1 MVNELE
7 MVGEELWANVYGTEC
22 LARIDKGSGSVTG
35 WVLLHGLLDRER
47 TTWQAGDA
55 GSDAPDVLNGIAWDA
70 SSKRLF
76 VTGKLWPHLYEIQV
90 KPSQAWEN
98 SVRVG
103 SSVARKGLSDDVITM
118 LKCLE
123 KTFPEEVS
131 LGRVLGAKAPKKQRT
146 VADDAVEILEASH
159 YQEMPILPTSAEM
172 IGHCAFEVQEN
183 MQTYEKCADYI
194 QTHFMLLREDY
205 IEPLRAGI
213 KLFMQGRHSPKDLH
227 VYTGVKV
234 VGVLST
240 WEGLVYRIELRREE
254 IRKVNW
260 EKSKQLM
267 YGSLLCFS
275 DDDFKSLIWATVWRR
290 DAALMSSKA
299 QLDIRLPFD
308 PWDDRL
314 SPGKVFCCIE
324 NVTIYF
330 EAYRHVLIALQN
342 MRATDVPFQ
351 HTLLSPQPDPLPPTY
366 LKEETDMFH
375 FHNVFTSC
383 EKADSEIS
391 APKSFRI
398 LAEWP
403 PALRQAL
410 DLDPSQLDA
419 VQHALTHQMA
429 LIQGPPGTGKTF
441 VGLKIVQAI
450 LDNTK
455 LLRHS
460 PVLVVCYT
468 NHALDQF
475 LEGIFKFCENIVRI
489 GSRSKSEQMMRRNL
503 KELVMGVPPSREF
516 LQARKCLTDRRDY
529 LRDELAKAVVQVD
542 SHTVSAAQAKSLMSE
557 QQFEEFYQGF
567 LDYLGDSKEDFPEDA
582 WVVDDEIWSRVMK
595 EWLGTSDPSRF
606 APVPKH
612 QGGGLPSFKAFG
624 LTEES
629 DEDDYAPYG
638 SKDDG
643 DEEEAAN
650 EVYDRKLDDNEQ
662 AEQVDEKRKSRMDFF
677 QELHNAWLPYLDEY
691 YENLTPEM
699 RSLDWREENLWRLL
713 PNQRREC
720 YRQWLVEAHEEAR
733 GVLPELAHLLE
744 RNAESRAALERDR
757 KLAVLREMQVV
768 GMTTTAVSKYQQLLK
783 ELRPEVVIVEEAAEV
798 LEAMGSATSGCSG
811 DCEQCSTCARNGCG
825 HLCLI
830 QREREKEQK
839 AVMKTFT
846 VNASAPDDDS
856 VAPELQRYAVHGSD
870 EKLSPNICFGVA
882 NGEEVLFEE
891 VPLLP
896 LLGSTVQLDDMRR
909 GPASRLFR
917 PAGTL
922 LPPTPTHLN
931 VAGTLWCFAA
941 SPALSG
947 LAMLS
952 STLAR
957 RLVPLAAL
965 VAGLLLC
972 ASPGYATVADTSES
986 SQVAMPKR
994 EVKALAHTL
1003 REVDKL
1009 QEMVRQKGTIPNF
1022 GRMADRIVKRG
1033 LRIAGAKHG
1042 SQIEKALDAPLQELF
1057 HEQLRTLSARAADRY
1072 ESTMAAKPNP
1082 VEARRS
1088 AEAEFVEG
1096 AKPLVRPSGGWSY
1109 EAELQDLLGR
1119 IAGSSSQDMRLVQE
1133 QGRQGQG
1140 KHVTL
1145 EVIRK
1150 LQQQSEAVQREVETR
1165 GAFPWKINWQY
1176 FVDNSPVGFR
1186 GQYSQG
1192 RSIVELLLLPSP
1204 DPRMK
1209 NNLLNKIGPLN
1220 LAVAF
1225 DMLL

>member
-1 MVNELE
+1 MPSGARSRKRAGPKSASDERSAAEERQPSSRRIATALGVAAVVAVAGLAGKQLFHTSTESGRSFSGDPKIYGFDVVETYPHDPEAFTQGLLWANGSLYESTGLYGRSSIREFQLGPGGEVRLMRKLELDGRDFGEGLVQRRGQLLQLLWRRGEGIRYRARAGEGGQLKKAGKFRTPLNDGWGIEAHENQLILTDSGHELITLDENFEVVRRVPVNDAGAFVEMVNELE

-22 LARIDKGSGSVTG
+22 LARIDTESGSVTG
-35 WVLLHGLLDRER
+35 WVLLHGLLEKER
-47 TTWQAGDA
+47 ANWRAGDA
-55 GSDAPDVLNGIAWDA
+55 GSEAPDVLNGIAWDA
-70 SSKRLF
+70 ASKRLF
-76 VTGKLWPHLYEIQV
+76 VTGKLWSQLYEIQV

-98 SVRVG
+98 SVRIG

-146 VADDAVEILEASH
+146 VAEDAVEILEASH

-172 IGHCAFEVQEN
+172 IGHCAFEVSEN

-254 IRKVNW
+254 IRKVSW
-260 EKSKQLM
+260 DKSKQLM

-290 DAALMSSKA
+290 DPALISSKA

-351 HTLLSPQPDPLPPTY
+351 HTLLSQQPDPLPPTY

-375 FHNVFTSC
+375 FHNVFSSC
-383 EKADSEIS
+383 EKADCEVS

-398 LAEWP
+398 LAEW
-403 PALRQAL
+403 AL

-419 VQHALTHQMA
+419 VQHALTNQMA

-455 LLRHS
+455 VLRHS
-460 PVLVVCYT
+460 PILVVCYT

-503 KELVMGVPPSREF
+503 KELVMSVPSSREF
-516 LQARKCLTDRRDY
+516 HQARKCLTERRDY
-529 LRDELAKAVVQVD
+529 LRDELSKAIVQVD

-567 LDYLGDSKEDFPEDA
+567 LDYLGDAKDDFPEDA
-582 WVVDDEIWSRVMK
+582 WVVDDEIWARVMK

-612 QGGGLPSFKAFG
+612 QGGGLPSFKTFG
-624 LTEES
+624 LTEDS
-629 DEDDYAPYG
+629 DDDDYAPYG

-650 EVYDRKLDDNEQ
+650 EIYERKLDVDNEQ
-662 AEQVDEKRKSRMDFF
+662 TEQVDEKRKSRMDFF
-677 QELHNAWLPYLDEY
+677 QELNNAWLPYVDEY
-691 YENLTPEM
+691 YETLTPEM

-713 PNQRREC
+713 PQQRREC

-733 GVLPELAHLLE
+733 GILPELAHLLE
-744 RNAESRAALERDR
+744 RNAESRAALDRDR

-783 ELRPEVVIVEEAAEV
+783 ELRPEVVIVEEAAE
-798 LEAMGSATSGCSG
+798 
-811 DCEQCSTCARNGCG
+811 
-825 HLCLI
+825 
-830 QREREKEQK
+830 
-839 AVMKTFT
+839 
-846 VNASAPDDDS
+846 
-856 VAPELQRYAVHGSD
+856 
-870 EKLSPNICFGVA
+870 
-882 NGEEVLFEE
+882 
-891 VPLLP
+891 
-896 LLGSTVQLDDMRR
+896 
-909 GPASRLFR
+909 
-917 PAGTL
+917 
-922 LPPTPTHLN
+922 
-931 VAGTLWCFAA
+931 
-941 SPALSG
+941 
-947 LAMLS
+947 
-952 STLAR
+952 
-957 RLVPLAAL
+957 
-965 VAGLLLC
+965 
-972 ASPGYATVADTSES
+972 
-986 SQVAMPKR
+986 
-994 EVKALAHTL
+994 
-1003 REVDKL
+1003 
-1009 QEMVRQKGTIPNF
+1009 
-1022 GRMADRIVKRG
+1022 
-1033 LRIAGAKHG
+1033 
-1042 SQIEKALDAPLQELF
+1042 
-1057 HEQLRTLSARAADRY
+1057 
-1072 ESTMAAKPNP
+1072 
-1082 VEARRS
+1082 
-1088 AEAEFVEG
+1088 
-1096 AKPLVRPSGGWSY
+1096 
-1109 EAELQDLLGR
+1109 
-1119 IAGSSSQDMRLVQE
+1119 
-1133 QGRQGQG
+1133 
-1140 KHVTL
+1140 
-1145 EVIRK
+1145 
-1150 LQQQSEAVQREVETR
+1150 
-1165 GAFPWKINWQY
+1165 
-1176 FVDNSPVGFR
+1176 
-1186 GQYSQG
+1186 
-1192 RSIVELLLLPSP
+1192 
-1204 DPRMK
+1204 
-1209 NNLLNKIGPLN
+1209 
-1220 LAVAF
+1220 
-1225 DMLL
+1225 

>member
-1 MVNELE
+1 MWKQTTDDDRNDEDDDGNAKLK
-7 MVGEELWANVYGTEC
+7 W
-22 LARIDKGSGSVTG
+22 SSV
-35 WVLLHGLLDRER
+35 
-47 TTWQAGDA
+47 
-55 GSDAPDVLNGIAWDA
+55 I
-70 SSKRLF
+70 
-76 VTGKLWPHLYEIQV
+76 
-90 KPSQAWEN
+90 AWEN

-146 VADDAVEILEASH
+146 VAEDAVEILEASH

-172 IGHCAFEVQEN
+172 IGHCAFEVSEN

-254 IRKVNW
+254 IRKVSW
-260 EKSKQLM
+260 DKSKQLM

-290 DAALMSSKA
+290 DPALISSKA
-299 QLDIRLPFD
+299 QLDVRLPFD

-351 HTLLSPQPDPLPPTY
+351 HTLLSQQPDPLPPTY

-375 FHNVFTSC
+375 FHNVFSSC
-383 EKADSEIS
+383 EKVDCEVS

-419 VQHALTHQMA
+419 VQHALTNQMA

-455 LLRHS
+455 VLRHS

-503 KELVMGVPPSREF
+503 KELVMSVPPSREF
-516 LQARKCLTDRRDY
+516 NQARKCLTERRDY
-529 LRDELAKAVVQVD
+529 LRDELSKAIVQVD

-567 LDYLGDSKEDFPEDA
+567 LDYLGDAKDDFPEDA

-612 QGGGLPSFKAFG
+612 QGGGLPSFKTFG
-624 LTEES
+624 LTEDS
-629 DEDDYAPYG
+629 DDDDYAPYG

-650 EVYDRKLDDNEQ
+650 EIYERKLDVDNEQ
-662 AEQVDEKRKSRMDFF
+662 TEQVDEKRKSRMDFF
-677 QELHNAWLPYLDEY
+677 QELNNAWLPYVDEY
-691 YENLTPEM
+691 YETLTPEM

-713 PNQRREC
+713 PPQRREC

-744 RNAESRAALERDR
+744 RNAESRAALDRDR

-798 LEAMGSATSGCSG
+798 LEAAGSIALRAPNGSSLHGLRANTLQAHEYLHLLLDINPLKEYLDRQSGIAISRRRTRVMGSATSGCSG
-811 DCEQCSTCARNGCG
+811 DCEQCTTCARNGCG

-856 VAPELQRYAVHGSD
+856 VAPELQRYAVHGED
-870 EKLSPNICFGVA
+870 KLSQNICFGV
-882 NGEEVLFEE
+882 LFEE
-891 VPLLP
+891 APSVSSHMDEVLSPCRSPVVKLHSILHVASS
-896 LLGSTVQLDDMRR
+896 LWLASKRVQLMRR
-909 GPASRLFR
+909 GNASKLF
-917 PAGTL
+917 
-922 LPPTPTHLN
+922 
-931 VAGTLWCFAA
+931 
-941 SPALSG
+941 
-947 LAMLS
+947 
-952 STLAR
+952 R

-965 VAGLLLC
+965 VLGSLLC
-972 ASPGYATVADTSES
+972 ASPGYAAVAES
-986 SQVAMPKR
+986 SQGSQASMTSQ
-994 EVKALAHTL
+994 EVKALTRTI
-1003 REVDKL
+1003 REVDAL
-1009 QEMVRQKGTIPNF
+1009 QEVVRTKGTVPNF
-1022 GRMADRIVKRG
+1022 GRVADNIVKRG
-1033 LRIAGAKHG
+1033 MRIAGAKDG
-1042 SQIEKALDAPLQELF
+1042 SQLEKALDAPLEALF
-1057 HEQLRTLSARAADRY
+1057 HQQLRTLSARAADRY
-1072 ESTMAAKPNP
+1072 EATMAAKPNP

-1088 AEAEFVEG
+1088 AEAEFLEG
-1096 AKPLVRPSGGWSY
+1096 AKPLVRPSGAWSY
-1109 EAELQDLLGR
+1109 EVELQDLLGR
-1119 IAGSSSQDMRLVQE
+1119 IAGSSGQDMKLVQE

-1145 EVIRK
+1145 EAALIYEFSARV
-1150 LQQQSEAVQREVETR
+1150 S
-1165 GAFPWKINWQY
+1165 
-1176 FVDNSPVGFR
+1176 
-1186 GQYSQG
+1186 
-1192 RSIVELLLLPSP
+1192 
-1204 DPRMK
+1204 
-1209 NNLLNKIGPLN
+1209 
-1220 LAVAF
+1220 
-1225 DMLL
+1225 